1 LASEGSCRVQ
11 SPAFGERSLIE
22 TAPVHQPRRGP
33 FRFSA
38 PHSLAVDLSCR
49 CESGGR
55 GRARPADRMI
65 LSAGSDP
72 LAYLGSGEIKAIIWA
87 TGYRPDYSVLDRKGR
102 IQHDGGVLDAL
113 LTDRSVSKAAERV
126 HISQSAMSDALARLR
141 EYFQTKC
148 LFRWDDQ
155 WSQRLWLIRSNSR
168 CATSCC
174 RLNLWLRPTFCS
186 IKLSP
191 QDRHSRFRLRCG
203 RTLK

>member
-1 LASEGSCRVQ
+1 
-11 SPAFGERSLIE
+11 
-22 TAPVHQPRRGP
+22 
-33 FRFSA
+33 
-38 PHSLAVDLSCR
+38 
-49 CESGGR
+49 
-55 GRARPADRMI
+55 MI

-148 LFRWDDQ
+148 LLQSHPAHVREAL
-155 WSQRLWLIRSNSR
+155 QRPSR
-168 CATSCC
+168 GGSC
-174 RLNLWLRPTFCS
+174 RVG
-186 IKLSP
+186 
-191 QDRHSRFRLRCG
+191 Q
-203 RTLK
+203 